1 MKIYAYERDHLVAL
15 RKRTAGCTLFLK
27 RDGGFPLTAPGQVA
41 LYGSG
46 ARRTVKGGTGS
57 GEVNSR
63 FFVTA
68 EQGLADAGFTV
79 TTGAWLDG
87 YDAVYA
93 QARKAFRQELRR
105 RARAHHTVVMT
116 EAMGA
121 VMPEPE
127 YRLPLDG
134 AGDTAIYVLSRISGE
149 GGDRRPVEGDILL
162 TQTERRDIL
171 ELNRKYKRFLLVL
184 NVGGPV
190 DLSPVTEAGNILL
203 LGQLGAETGA
213 ILADILL
220 GRSFPS
226 GKLATT
232 WSAWEDYCHI
242 GDECAQDDTRYREGI
257 YVGYRY
263 FDSAGKRALFPFGYG
278 LGYTGFSVEPTAVSV
293 EKGEV
298 AVRVEIGNTGRFA
311 GREVAQV
318 YVSAPAGKLDKPY
331 QELAG
336 FAKTG
341 ELRPG
346 ERETVEVRFRL
357 ADMASYDAENARW
370 LLEAG
375 DYVVRAGSSSVDTEA
390 AAVLRLERDVVTM
403 TVRNTCGR
411 PDFTDWRPE
420 APRGREIPEG
430 TPVIPVP
437 PESIETVSAAYD
449 REYPVDEFV
458 RGLTDE
464 ELCTVNTGAFDP
476 KGGIAGVIGSSGRS
490 VAGAAGETTGILRD
504 KGFPALVMA
513 DGPAGLRLAKIFYR
527 DGKGAHPVGASMPE
541 TFLEFLPGPARWFM
555 TRTPRLPAGTVL
567 RPQYATAIP
576 IGMSVAQSW
585 DLEYA
590 RLCGDI
596 VGDEMERFGVHLW
609 LAPALNIHRSIRC
622 GRNFEYYSEDPLLSG
637 RLAAAMTRGVQ
648 SHPGRGVTIKHY
660 CANNQETNRY
670 NNNSMVSER
679 AMREIYLK
687 GFGICVRESQ
697 PAAVMTSYNLLNGVH
712 TSQRRDIIE
721 DVLRGEFGFQGIV
734 MTDWVT
740 GGSFLSGNAKYPAPH
755 AGRVAAAGGDLFM
768 PGCGKDLEE
777 CRQLLKSGGL
787 SRRQLEINA
796 TRVYRLSR
804 RLNGET

>member
-1 MKIYAYERDHLVAL
+1 MKVYAYERDHLTAL
-15 RKRTAGCTLFLK
+15 RKQNAGCTLFLK
-27 RDGGFPLTAPGQVA
+27 RNGDFPLSGPGQIA

-63 FFVTA
+63 FSTTV
-68 EQGLADAGFTV
+68 EQGLAGAGFTV

-93 QARKAFRQELRR
+93 QARKAFRQELKR
-105 RARAHHTVVMT
+105 RAKEHRTLAMI

-127 YRLPLDG
+127 YRLPLEG
-134 AGDTAIYVLSRISGE
+134 EGDTAVYVLSRISGE
-149 GGDRRPVEGDILL
+149 GSDRAPVEGDILL
-162 TQTERRDIL
+162 TQTEARDIL
-171 ELNRKYKRFLLVL
+171 GLRRRYRRFLLVL

-190 DLSPVTEAGNILL
+190 DLSPVLEVENILL

-213 ILADILL
+213 LLADILL
-220 GRSFPS
+220 GRSCPS

-232 WSAWEDYCHI
+232 WSAWEDYCHT
-242 GDECAQDDTRYREGI
+242 GGECCQDDTRYLEGI

-263 FDSAGKRALFPFGYG
+263 FDSVGKRALFPFGYG
-278 LGYTGFSVEPTAVSV
+278 LGYTDFSIEPGPVSV
-293 EKGEV
+293 ENGMV
-298 AVRVEIGNTGRFA
+298 TACASVTNTGGYG
-311 GREVAQV
+311 GREVVQV
-318 YVSAPAGKLDKPY
+318 YASAPAGKLDKPY

-341 ELRPG
+341 QLRPG
-346 ERETVEVRFRL
+346 QQETVEITFPL
-357 ADMASYDAENARW
+357 AELASYDAENARW

-375 DYVVRAGSSSVDTEA
+375 DYVVRIGSSSADAAA
-390 AAVLRLERDVVTM
+390 AAVLRLERDVATF
-403 TVRNTCGR
+403 TVKNTCGR
-411 PDFTDWRPE
+411 TDFADWKPE
-420 APRGREIPEG
+420 APRAHEVPDG
-430 TPVIPVP
+430 TPVITVA
-437 PESIETVSAAYD
+437 PESIGTASAVYD
-449 REYPVDEFV
+449 REYAVDEFIH
-458 RGLTDE
+458 GLSDE
-464 ELCTVNTGAFDP
+464 ELCTVNIGGFDP
-476 KGGIAGVIGSSGRS
+476 KGRIASVIGSASGS
-490 VAGAAGETTGILRD
+490 VAGAAGETTGILKDR
-504 KGFPALVMA
+504 GFPTLVMA
-513 DGPAGLRLAKIFYR
+513 DGPAGLRLSKIFYR
-527 DGKGAHPVGASMPE
+527 DGKGAHGMGAPVPE

-555 TRTPRLPAGTVL
+555 TRKPRLPKGAVL

-576 IGMSVAQSW
+576 TGTSIAQSW
-585 DLEYA
+585 DLEFA

-596 VGDEMERFGVHLW
+596 VGAEMERFGVHLW

-637 RLAAAMTRGVQ
+637 RLAAAMTKGVQ
-648 SHPGRGVTIKHY
+648 SHHGCGVTIKHY

-712 TSQRRDIIE
+712 TSQRRDLIE

-734 MTDWVT
+734 MTDWVA
-740 GGSFLSGNAKYPAPH
+740 GGSALSKNSKYPVPH
-755 AGRVAAAGGDLFM
+755 AGLVAAAGGDLFM
-768 PGCGKDLEE
+768 PGCGKDLKE
-777 CRQLLKSGGL
+777 CRELLESGGL
-787 SRRQLEINA
+787 SRRQLEVNA
-796 TRVYRLSR
+796 TRVYRLSKK
-804 RLNGET
+804 LNG